1 MTDLDEALAPGAA
14 SGMAAVKAAAE
25 RKRAEALA
33 DALDLEE
40 LAGTGATNPAVR
52 LTAEDAK
59 AAKRAE
65 EAAKAWPSQRFTA
78 EDLGTKPPGRVWLLR
93 QDTGDKAPGFFPL
106 GKVGIL
112 SAPGG
117 TGKTMALASLALAVA
132 TGRPWLQAGGIVS
145 GYREPTGFGVGT
157 PGRVALLLAEETAD
171 EVHRRL
177 YYAGRMMGLAPD
189 ALALAA
195 ARVEIFALASVNVAL
210 VTEDGEEEPRALE
223 LVERLAEIV
232 KDDPAGWAAV
242 ILDPLSRFGGLGAE
256 VDNGHATRAI
266 QALERLT
273 KLPGGPG
280 VLVAHHERKGNGED
294 AGQDAVRGSSAL
306 VDGARWAARLIPV
319 FKPRPKGG
327 KGKPAAPLERWTID
341 GNRAVELDLV
351 KTNYTP
357 GIDERRLLILDGAHG
372 GALRVAT
379 RSEKATLAAER
390 KAVKGAADQVKENTP
405 AKAGPPMSGV

>member
-1 MTDLDEALAPGAA
+1 MTDLDEALAPGAGG
-14 SGMAAVKAAAE
+14 GMAAVKAAAE

-33 DALDLEE
+33 AEGEKD
-40 LAGTGATNPAVR
+40 G
-52 LTAEDAK
+52 TAEG
-59 AAKRAE
+59 E
-65 EAAKAWPSQRFTA
+65 GAAKAWPSQRFTA
-78 EDLGTKPPGRVWLLR
+78 EELGTKPPDRVWLLR

-112 SAPGG
+112 SAAGG

-132 TGRPWLQAGGIVS
+132 TRRPWLQAGGMPS
-145 GYREPTGFGVGT
+145 GHRETGFGVGT

-177 YYAGRMMGLAPD
+177 FYAGRMMGLGSD
-189 ALALAA
+189 DLALAA

-223 LVERLAEIV
+223 LVKRLAEIV

-242 ILDPLSRFGGLGAE
+242 ILDPLSRFGGIGAE

-273 KLPGGPG
+273 TLPGGPG

-319 FKPRPKGG
+319 FKPRAPGQ
-327 KGKPAAPLERWTID
+327 KGKPSALRERWTTIH
-341 GNRAVELDLV
+341 GCRAVELDLV

-357 GIDERRLLILDGAHG
+357 GIDGRRLLILDGAHG

-379 RSEKATLAAER
+379 RSEKDALASER
-390 KAVKGAADQVKENTP
+390 KATKGAAAPAEENTA
-405 AKAGPPMSGV
+405 AKTGSPMVGV